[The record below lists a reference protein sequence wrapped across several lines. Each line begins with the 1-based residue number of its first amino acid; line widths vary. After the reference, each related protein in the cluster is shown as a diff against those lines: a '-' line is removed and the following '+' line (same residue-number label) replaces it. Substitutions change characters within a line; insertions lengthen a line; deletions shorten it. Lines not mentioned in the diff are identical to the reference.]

1 MLSNCQC
8 CSYNFS
14 LSNKTEHAQIVVN
27 WNIQLPHLPLF
38 ILKLV
43 FGIGDRERE
52 MAVAASR
59 TDVMVGEDHAVAVKR
74 ELIVDPESGM
84 AVQVE
89 KAVVAVDL
97 GETVELQCRR
107 GKG

>member
-1 MLSNCQC
+1 
-8 CSYNFS
+8 
-14 LSNKTEHAQIVVN
+14 
-27 WNIQLPHLPLF
+27 
-38 ILKLV
+38 
-43 FGIGDRERE
+43 

-84 AVQVE
+84 AIQVE

-97 GETVELQCRR
+97 GDGRVAVQERQRLIGVAVPTEVGYTGCKIFVHEI
-107 GKG
+107 